1 MTCFWLRDRR
11 RSDRCG
17 DRAGGDAAE
26 LGTLVHHLGR
36 RCRPVHRSRRRSTPR
51 SDRAHGRCPCR
62 AARRPPGPGKR
73 GCTSERVEYL
83 AVDGEALGRSRGG
96 LTSKIHLPSTAAAG
110 RCRSCSP
117 GPGRDNPQLLPLV
130 RRLDVV
136 RHRDRRRTEFGA
148 RELVVDVALIRR
160 RERGNI
166 RTIVGS
172 GPSNRS
178 WYGRCSTSESAAD
191 LAELGLIGKD
201 TQ

>member
-1 MTCFWLRDRR
+1 VELFHLLLH
-11 RSDRCG
+11 
-17 DRAGGDAAE
+17 AGS
-26 LGTLVHHLGR
+26 
-36 RCRPVHRSRRRSTPR
+36 SRRFR
-51 SDRAHGRCPCR
+51 
-62 AARRPPGPGKR
+62 
-73 GCTSERVEYL
+73 
-83 AVDGEALGRSRGG
+83 
-96 LTSKIHLPSTAAAG
+96 KIHLPSTAAAG
-110 RCRSCSP
+110 RCRSCSR